1 MMFWAGRR
9 APKLRSYD
17 SCAGVG
23 LCRYRAPISHR
34 APCLVLGIPSCSLVV
49 SQFRGLVLLMSSSL
63 AVFGSREL
71 LEGEVELTFEVLKS
85 QT

>member
-1 MMFWAGRR
+1 MCRSWALSLQSTNFT
-9 APKLRSYD
+9 P
-17 SCAGVG
+17 
-23 LCRYRAPISHR
+23 
-34 APCLVLGIPSCSLVV
+34 CSLVV